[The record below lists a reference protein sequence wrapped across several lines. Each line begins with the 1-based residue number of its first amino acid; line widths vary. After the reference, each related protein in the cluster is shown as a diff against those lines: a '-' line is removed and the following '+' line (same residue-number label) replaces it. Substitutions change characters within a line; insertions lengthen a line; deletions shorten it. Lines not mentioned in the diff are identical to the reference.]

1 MTKKKVIYIIS
12 DIEKSLSFE
21 WTAKHLA
28 LKFDLLFI
36 LIGKEKTAL
45 SSFLESM
52 DIRVEIVSDEKF
64 PSYIKKWLRIYSI
77 LQLERP
83 AAVHVHLWR
92 AMLLGLTA
100 AWMSGVKRRVLT
112 RHHATIHYVDYPSGR
127 KWDILCNT
135 LATDIVAIS
144 ENVKDI
150 LTQWDKAKASKV
162 SVIYH
167 GFDLS
172 YFKNIDLQR
181 VNGLH
186 EKYKLYSRPVIG
198 VISRYMKMKGIQYII
213 PAFKK
218 LKEDFPDAHLVLAN
232 AQGDY
237 TAEIRTQLRQLPE
250 GCYTEIQFEHDLAA
264 LYKVFDVFVH
274 VPVDAH
280 AEAFGQTYIEA
291 LAAEVPSVFTI
302 SGIAREF
309 IVNEY
314 NALVANYQ
322 DAEDIYVNMRRILND
337 AKIRSV
343 IIENGMKSLEAKFNL
358 PIMID
363 KLTYI
368 YNK

>member
-21 WTAKHLA
+21 WTAKQLV

-36 LIGKEKTAL
+36 LIGKERTAL

-52 DIRVEIVSDEKF
+52 NIRVEVVSDERY

-83 AAVHVHLWR
+83 TAVHVHLWR

-100 AWMSGVKRRVLT
+100 AWMSGIKRRVLT
-112 RHHATIHYVDYPSGR
+112 RHHATIHYVEYPSGR
-127 KWDILCNT
+127 KWDIVCNT

-150 LTQWDKAKASKV
+150 LIQRDKAQASKV

-172 YFKNIDLQR
+172 YFGNIEPQR
-181 VNGLH
+181 VNRMR
-186 EKYKLYSRPVIG
+186 EKYNLYNRPVVG
-198 VISRYMKMKGIQYII
+198 VISRYLKLKGIQYII
-213 PAFKK
+213 SAFKR

-237 TAEIRTQLRQLPE
+237 AAEIRAQLRQLPE
-250 GCYTEIQFEHDLAA
+250 ECYTEIQFEHDLAA

-274 VPVDAH
+274 TPVDAH

-322 DAEDIYVNMRRILND
+322 DAEEIYVNMRRILND
-337 AKIRSV
+337 EKVRSV
-343 IIENGMKSLEAKFNL
+343 IIENGMKSLEAKFDL
-358 PIMID
+358 PVMID
-363 KLTYI
+363 KLAYI